1 MRRIATPTTL
11 HAFVAPGHD
20 VLGQGDPDHLPGQR
34 FPNRA
39 ALARY
44 LAPLVAAG
52 ADRIE
57 QVLWRPN
64 GSR

>member
-1 MRRIATPTTL
+1 MTN
-11 HAFVAPGHD
+11 D
-20 VLGQGDPDHLPGQR
+20 VRQRGRDEVRASGKAIPIVYQGQR

>member
-1 MRRIATPTTL
+1 MTSSGKAIPIIY
-11 HAFVAPGHD
+11 
-20 VLGQGDPDHLPGQR
+20 QGQR

>member
-1 MRRIATPTTL
+1 MTSSGKAIPI
-11 HAFVAPGHD
+11 VY
-20 VLGQGDPDHLPGQR
+20 QGRQ

-39 ALARY
+39 ALADH